1 MIKDSRL
8 YSGSLIG
15 MSGKNRHLVETNP
28 HIRVKLDSPVDE
40 GRLKKALEQT
50 VRDCPFLSYNVVPDE
65 GLFLKLEENP
75 LPLVLLDHVSQ
86 DINTPENNLHSA
98 IVYYTWDSI
107 TVAVTHALTDGC
119 GIFWAVRTLLDHYFG
134 MEQGAYHFSDEPCY
148 DRELMAF
155 ELPVS
160 EEYREP
166 SMPGGSYLSFQM
178 SGDKNECESFMIR
191 IPYAGFKDLCGR
203 WNASGQTT
211 LTILSLKAL
220 ISAFPGGYD
229 HVSVRMPVNARNLF
243 DAPYTFQNASIANMR
258 IVFDPDEILGD
269 ETELAK
275 RTAEGIKKQ
284 SGRDPVAW
292 QFNEWRKVLFAED
305 TGERMKLIGALMGQD
320 AILVSYLGREL
331 AGASYAEHVKGVYAG
346 AAIFPLMVYGSAVGD
361 ALYISGFD
369 SCGGRRYKKELI
381 NVLERYVK
389 EVQEMHI

>member
-15 MSGKNRHLVETNP
+15 MSEKNRHLVETNP

-50 VRDCPFLSYNVVPDE
+50 VGDCPFLSYNVVPDE
-65 GLFLKLEENP
+65 GLFLKLEDNP

-98 IVYYTWDSI
+98 IVYYTEDSI

-166 SMPGGSYLSFQM
+166 SMPGGHYLSFQI
-178 SGDKNECESFMIR
+178 SEDTDERDEFILK
-191 IPYAGFKDLCGR
+191 IPYAGFKDRCGR

-269 ETELAK
+269 ETDLAK

-284 SGRDPVAW
+284 SGWDPVAW
-292 QFNEWRKVLFAED
+292 QFNEWRRVLFAED

-331 AGASYAEHVKGVYAG
+331 AGASYAEHIKGVYAG
-346 AAIFPLMVYGSAVGD
+346 AAIFPLMVYGSTVGD

-369 SCGGRRYKKELI
+369 SCGGRKYKKELI
-381 NVLERYVK
+381 KVLSRYLA
-389 EVQEMHI
+389 EVQEIFI

>member
-15 MSGKNRHLVETNP
+15 MSEKNRHLVETNP
-28 HIRVKLDSPVDE
+28 HIRVKLDSPLDE
-40 GRLKKALEQT
+40 RRLKKALEQT
-50 VRDCPFLSYNVVPDE
+50 VGDCPFLSYNVVPDE
-65 GLFLKLEENP
+65 GLFLKLEDNP

-98 IVYYTWDSI
+98 IVYYTEDSI

-178 SGDKNECESFMIR
+178 SGDKNECESFMIK
-191 IPYAGFKDLCGR
+191 ISYAGFKDLCGK

-269 ETELAK
+269 ETDLAK

-284 SGRDPVAW
+284 SGWDPVAW
-292 QFNEWRKVLFAED
+292 QFNEWRRVLFAED

-331 AGASYAEHVKGVYAG
+331 AGASYAEHIKGVYAG
-346 AAIFPLMVYGSAVGD
+346 AAIFPLMVYGSTVGD

-369 SCGGRRYKKELI
+369 SCGGRKYKKELI
-381 NVLERYVK
+381 KVLSRYLA
-389 EVQEMHI
+389 EVQEIFI

>member
-1 MIKDSRL
+1 MIKDPRL

-15 MSGKNRHLVETNP
+15 MSDKNRHLVEANP
-28 HIRVKLDSPVDE
+28 HIRVKLDSPVE
-40 GRLKKALEQT
+40 PERLEKALWET
-50 VRDCPFLSYNVVPDE
+50 AEDCPFLTYNVVKDE

-75 LPLVLLDHVSQ
+75 LPLVLLDHMSQ
-86 DINTPENNLHSA
+86 DINTQENNSHSA
-98 IVYYTWDSI
+98 LVYYTGDSI
-107 TVAVTHALTDGC
+107 TAAVTHALTDGC
-119 GIFWAVRTLLDHYFG
+119 GIFWAARTLLDHYFG
-134 MEQGAYHFSDEPCY
+134 MEQGTYHFSNEPGY
-148 DRELMAF
+148 DRELMAM

-160 EEYREP
+160 EDYSIS
-166 SMPGGSYLSFQM
+166 SMPGGNYLCFQM
-178 SGDKNECESFMIR
+178 SGDKGERESFTLK
-191 IPYAGFKDLCGR
+191 IPYAGFKELCGK
-203 WNASGQTT
+203 WNASGQTA
-211 LTILSLKAL
+211 LTVLSLKAL
-220 ISAFPGGYD
+220 SAAFPKGYD

-258 IVFDPDEILGD
+258 IIFDPDELNGD
-269 ETELAK
+269 EAAIAK
-275 RTAEGIKKQ
+275 KTADGILEQ
-284 SGRDPVAW
+284 SGRNPVAW
-292 QFNEWRKVLFAED
+292 QFNEWRRVLFAED

-389 EVQEMHI
+389 EVQEKHI